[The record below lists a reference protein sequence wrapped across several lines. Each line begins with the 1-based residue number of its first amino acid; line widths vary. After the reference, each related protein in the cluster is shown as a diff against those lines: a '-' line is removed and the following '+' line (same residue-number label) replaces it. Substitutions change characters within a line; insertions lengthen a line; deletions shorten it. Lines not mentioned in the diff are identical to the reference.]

1 MSGAARVARRSAT
14 VARRG
19 SANLIARVPG
29 TLRTTRTGAQEA
41 TTALQSLPDPT
52 LRTLA
57 ASSLGLGAGLF
68 LTGAPRLLI
77 VAGVVPAMFMGAAVA
92 LRPVAPLAPK
102 GADR

>member
-1 MSGAARVARRSAT
+1 M
-14 VARRG
+14 ARRG